1 MASYQI
7 PAIEQFDFRNPDGW
21 PKWIRRFERFRQASG
36 IATQSPESQVNTL
49 VYSMG
54 PKADDI
60 FQSFGLSTENAKKY
74 DVVKKKFDDHFVKR
88 RNVIFEQA
96 KFNSR
101 KQEDGESVESFITDV
116 YSLAEHCGYGTL
128 HDEMVRDRIVVG
140 ILDNTLSEKL
150 QLDPELTV
158 DKAVTRAR
166 QSEAVKKQQATVR
179 GREQD
184 ESPIE
189 VIKGG
194 RRQPRQTPTK
204 WMPQTQT
211 PTYQTPQQPAK
222 RGIGTYTHRLAGA
235 AGCSRCGRTPS
246 HGRAQ
251 CPAKDAVCHRC
262 NKLGHYQTL
271 CKTKLETIKLVE
283 EEYEEYDEDDEQF
296 LGIVKSDVLIINSTG
311 APWTVI
317 TSLNKRDIEFKIDTG
332 ADVTVIPES
341 QYCKEQ
347 DGPLIP
353 TKRILTGAGRN
364 PLGVRGRFTGVLRVN
379 GKTLSQDIY
388 VVSELRTP
396 LLGRPAIEGLNLVSR
411 IQPVQT
417 ESVVEMF
424 PSVFQGL
431 GRLKDSYAIKLGSDV
446 KPFALTAPRRIA
458 LPLLPKVKE
467 ELQRMEDLNVIS
479 KVEQPTEWWVGMVVV
494 PKPNG
499 QVRICV
505 DLTK

>member
-54 PKADDI
+54 SKADDI

-88 RNVIFEQA
+88 RNVIFERA

-116 YSLAEHCGYGTL
+116 HSLAEHCGYDRL

-140 ILDNTLSEKL
+140 ILDSTLSEKL

-204 WMPQTQT
+204 RMPQTQT
-211 PTYQTPQQPAK
+211 PTNQTRYWQE
-222 RGIGTYTHRLAGA
+222 YTPT
-235 AGCSRCGRTPS
+235 GR
-246 HGRAQ
+246 
-251 CPAKDAVCHRC
+251 
-262 NKLGHYQTL
+262 
-271 CKTKLETIKLVE
+271 
-283 EEYEEYDEDDEQF
+283 
-296 LGIVKSDVLIINSTG
+296 
-311 APWTVI
+311 
-317 TSLNKRDIEFKIDTG
+317 
-332 ADVTVIPES
+332 
-341 QYCKEQ
+341 
-347 DGPLIP
+347 
-353 TKRILTGAGRN
+353 
-364 PLGVRGRFTGVLRVN
+364 
-379 GKTLSQDIY
+379 
-388 VVSELRTP
+388 
-396 LLGRPAIEGLNLVSR
+396 
-411 IQPVQT
+411 
-417 ESVVEMF
+417 
-424 PSVFQGL
+424 
-431 GRLKDSYAIKLGSDV
+431 
-446 KPFALTAPRRIA
+446 
-458 LPLLPKVKE
+458 
-467 ELQRMEDLNVIS
+467 
-479 KVEQPTEWWVGMVVV
+479 
-494 PKPNG
+494 
-499 QVRICV
+499 
-505 DLTK
+505 